1 MLRFSF
7 LALAAALL
15 LGAPAAPPRTNDG
28 PFRLQYHFT
37 PPRNWTNDP
46 NGLVYYQGE
55 YHLFYQFNP
64 FGTKWGHMSWGHAV
78 SPDLVHWRDL
88 PVALAEEN
96 GIMMFSGSAV
106 VDEHNSSGLCRPH
119 GSDHS
124 CLIAIYTGHT
134 PRRQT
139 QNIAF
144 SNDRGRTWTKYK
156 NNPVIDL
163 GLKDFRD
170 PKVMW
175 YEPARKW
182 VMTAALPDQHKVRFF
197 ESARLDSLEGAQRF
211 WPGGRNGRCMG
222 MPGLV

>member
-1 MLRFSF
+1 M
-7 LALAAALL
+7 
-15 LGAPAAPPRTNDG
+15 
-28 PFRLQYHFT
+28 
-37 PPRNWTNDP
+37 
-46 NGLVYYQGE
+46 
-55 YHLFYQFNP
+55 
-64 FGTKWGHMSWGHAV
+64 
-78 SPDLVHWRDL
+78 
-88 PVALAEEN
+88 
-96 GIMMFSGSAV
+96 IFSGSAV
-106 VDEHNSSGLCRPH
+106 VDEQNSSGLCAAH

-134 PRRQT
+134 PQRQT

-182 VMTAALPDQHKVRFF
+182 VMTATLPDQHKVRF
-197 ESARLDSLEGAQRF
+197 SRIARFDSLEGAQRF
-211 WPGGRNGRCMG
+211 WAGGRNRRRMG
-222 MPGLV
+222 MSGSV